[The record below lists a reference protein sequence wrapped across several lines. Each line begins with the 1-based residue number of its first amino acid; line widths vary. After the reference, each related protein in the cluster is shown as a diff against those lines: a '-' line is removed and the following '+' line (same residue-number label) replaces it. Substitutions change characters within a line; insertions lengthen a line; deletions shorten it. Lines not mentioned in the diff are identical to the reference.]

1 MALYFF
7 STLQKTADTRD
18 YFYHISNRKEM
29 SHAKLLL
36 LNTFQFCER
45 PLTVLGKASI
55 CIFIFYEPNSILGNY
70 RSSCAT
76 QQLKPNPTFSLLLF
90 HHLWPVWDMNKVG
103 GQWIRSE
110 LMVWADILLSSN
122 NSSLEKTRCKENY
135 SLSRKE
141 SLSKTD
147 WMEPESRT
155 QFPWSTPSH
164 SSNVAVLSTYPQN

>member
-7 STLQKTADTRD
+7 SALQKTADTRE

-55 CIFIFYEPNSILGNY
+55 CIFTFYEPNSILGNY

-76 QQLKPNPTFSLLLF
+76 QQLKPNPTFSVVLF
-90 HHLWPVWDMNKVG
+90 HHLWPLWDMNKVG

-122 NSSLEKTRCKENY
+122 NSSLEKTRKWLFIKE
-135 SLSRKE
+135 RIFIQ
-141 SLSKTD
+141 D
-147 WMEPESRT
+147 WLDGAWEQNTVPLVNTLT
-155 QFPWSTPSH
+155 QQQCGCP
-164 SSNVAVLSTYPQN
+164 